1 MGGKQST
8 AARPRP
14 PFPGVS
20 TDDSAVPPSAHFG
33 HFRTAGS
40 MGLRSRSVSSV
51 AGMGMEH
58 NGAVP
63 FGFYTTTTTAATQ
76 AAPPRATES
85 DRAAAG
91 QGSGSDSVR
100 AHGYR
105 DTGGDGRHT
114 DGVLYLGSRGSLADT
129 LPLHIAPRW
138 FSAHSGFKCP
148 VCSKLVASNEME
160 VHFIMCLSKPRLSY
174 NEELQQGDTIARLPC
189 LCIYHKS
196 CIDTWFEINR
206 SCPEHPSD

>member
-33 HFRTAGS
+33 HFRTAGT

-63 FGFYTTTTTAATQ
+63 FGFYTTTTTTAANQ
-76 AAPPRATES
+76 AAPPRATEP

-91 QGSGSDSVR
+91 QGSGSGSDSVR

-105 DTGGDGRHT
+105 ETGGDGRHT

-138 FSAHSGFKCP
+138 FSAHSGKQY
-148 VCSKLVASNEME
+148 ASSSSSTSPTWLSSLYETD
-160 VHFIMCLSKPRLSY
+160 MCLHPLIFYCKHTWTRHEVTITHFRSALS
-174 NEELQQGDTIARLPC
+174 A
-189 LCIYHKS
+189 
-196 CIDTWFEINR
+196 
-206 SCPEHPSD
+206 

>member
-8 AARPRP
+8 AGRPRP

-33 HFRTAGS
+33 HYRAAGT

-51 AGMGMEH
+51 AGMGIEH

-63 FGFYTTTTTAATQ
+63 FGFYSAATAGTQ
-76 AAPPRATES
+76 PAPPRSTEPL
-85 DRAAAG
+85 DRAAAL
-91 QGSGSDSVR
+91 QGSGSDPAR
-100 AHGYR
+100 PHGYR
-105 DTGGDGRHT
+105 DTGGGGDGRQT

-138 FSAHSGFKCP
+138 FGAHSGK
-148 VCSKLVASNEME
+148 
-160 VHFIMCLSKPRLSY
+160 
-174 NEELQQGDTIARLPC
+174 
-189 LCIYHKS
+189 
-196 CIDTWFEINR
+196 
-206 SCPEHPSD
+206 